1 MVNYYR
7 YSVAFY
13 REFEEKYETDE
24 GLVVAESYE
33 EALSYVKTDYGLKND
48 YDIGGIY
55 IEAIQKDGLYTISPK
70 ELIDAFYKRPAL
82 DADDFA

>member
-13 REFEEKYETDE
+13 REIEEKYETDE
-24 GLVVAESYE
+24 GLVAAESYE
-33 EALSYVKTDYGLKND
+33 EAFAHIKADYGLRND

-55 IEAIQKDGLYTISPK
+55 IEAIEKNGLYTISPE
-70 ELIDAFYKRPAL
+70 ELIDAFYKRLTL
-82 DADDFA
+82 DAEDF